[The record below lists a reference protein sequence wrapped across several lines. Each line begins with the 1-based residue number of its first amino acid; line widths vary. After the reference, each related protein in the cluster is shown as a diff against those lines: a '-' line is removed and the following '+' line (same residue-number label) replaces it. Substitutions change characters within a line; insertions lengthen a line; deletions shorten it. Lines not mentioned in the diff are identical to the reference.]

1 MKQLFLPVGLALLL
15 LLGGC
20 TLLGSSETQ
29 RGDDSSLSVGA
40 AIDDNDLELR
50 IRERLV
56 AADPRFADR
65 RIKVAS
71 HNARILI
78 TGRVPE
84 QGMINQA
91 TEVVRQFRRARL
103 LHNELRV
110 GPRPTAEM
118 RATDQWISVRVKG
131 NLTMTTDFPARR
143 VVITTHEGTVYLMGL
158 VTREQ
163 GNIAERRAASVGG
176 VQRVVSIF
184 DYID

>member
-1 MKQLFLPVGLALLL
+1 MRVLLLPIGLALLL
-15 LLGGC
+15 LTAGCSLFGG
-20 TLLGSSETQ
+20 SEGQ

-40 AIDDNDLELR
+40 AIDDSDLELR

-56 AADPRFADR
+56 DADERFSDA
-65 RIKVAS
+65 RIKVVS

-78 TGRVPE
+78 TGRVPA
-84 QGMINQA
+84 QSMIDEA

-110 GPRPTAEM
+110 GSRPTAEM
-118 RATDQWISVRVKG
+118 RSTDQWISVRVKG
-131 NLTMTTDFPARR
+131 RLTLTADFPSRR
-143 VVITTHEGTVYLMGL
+143 VVITTQEGTVYLMGL

-163 GNIAERRAASVGG
+163 GQIAEQNAAAVDG